1 MTRNT
6 SNQFAMQ
13 NPLTQYPQ
21 PEFPAQHQT
30 EPGLDLNMTPEPDH
44 GEESYVGFGR
54 LAGRKAPTPGLA
66 APQPL
71 PMPAKA
77 RTSYSTTCPRKSRT
91 PRR

>member
-44 GEESYVGFGR
+44 GEES
-54 LAGRKAPTPGLA
+54 LSLIHI
-66 APQPL
+66 
-71 PMPAKA
+71 
-77 RTSYSTTCPRKSRT
+77 
-91 PRR
+91 